1 MPCLGFYG
9 ESRSHVPK
17 LVLTFLFSALSHEFP
32 SLFCQN
38 SEKLEVPH
46 LFSSPSGEALGDV
59 CRNNVIFPVVW
70 DFGAPMAG
78 LERFIGAPSAEFF
91 TNHLFYHLKT
101 AVETVVSSCWLL
113 VLGHGLISC
122 SVCAGLCVTAALL
135 EGCPS
140 SPGVCAVQP
149 PLSSLPSLGDPDMS

>member
-9 ESRSHVPK
+9 GSGSHVPK
-17 LVLTFLFSALSHEFP
+17 LVLTFLFSAFSHELP

-38 SEKLEVPH
+38 SEKLEVPR

-70 DFGAPMAG
+70 DFGPSVAG
-78 LERFIGAPSAEFF
+78 LERFIGATSAEFF
-91 TNHLFYHLKT
+91 TNQHFYHLKT
-101 AVETVVSSCWLL
+101 AVETVSSCWLL
-113 VLGHGLISC
+113 VVGHGLISWC
-122 SVCAGLCVTAALL
+122 SVCAGLCVPAALS

-140 SPGVCAVQP
+140 SAGVCAVQQ
-149 PLSSLPSLGDPDMS
+149 PLSSLPSLGDPDMR